1 VNPVL
6 RSSLAW
12 MLIANLFAP
21 IDSFDHWI
29 QAQVQA
35 GRHPA
40 LEPLMRGASG
50 IGRPTIVL
58 GSLFVAALVTGGPGL
73 ATARTVL
80 LALAPTNLVVEG
92 LKRATQR
99 ARPDGRTQRKNASF
113 PSSHAANAFAL
124 AVSLTVFRPR
134 WRIPCLLLAA
144 LVAWSRVYLNRHF
157 ISDIVVGAA
166 IGVGF
171 GLWAAYW
178 SAGVGRR
185 WIGSGLAPRAAE
197 EPPRA

>member
-1 VNPVL
+1 
-6 RSSLAW
+6 

-21 IDSFDHWI
+21 VDAFDHWI

-35 GRHPA
+35 GRHPV

-124 AVSLTVFRPR
+124 ACALTTFRPR

-144 LVAWSRVYLNRHF
+144 LIAWSRVYLNRHF
-157 ISDIVVGAA
+157 VSDIVVGAA

-171 GLWAAYW
+171 GVWAAHW
-178 SAGVGRR
+178 AAGAGRR
-185 WIGSGLAPRAAE
+185 WIGSGLAPGAPA
-197 EPPRA
+197 EPPRT